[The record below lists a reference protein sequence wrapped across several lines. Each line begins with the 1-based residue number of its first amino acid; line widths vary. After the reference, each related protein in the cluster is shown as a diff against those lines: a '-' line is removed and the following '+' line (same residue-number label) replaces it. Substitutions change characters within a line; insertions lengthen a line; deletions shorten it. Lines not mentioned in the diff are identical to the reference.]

1 MTAVIKIKYLDEL
14 GNIRHIKP
22 WENFVMD
29 GARHAIR
36 SPSNEAIKEWGGRI
50 RVDRESTKMYMDYQ
64 LEFATEEQLTFWL
77 LKWA

>member
-1 MTAVIKIKYLDEL
+1 MTVIIKLKYQDEL
-14 GNIRHIKP
+14 GNIRYIKP
-22 WENFVMD
+22 WENFIMD
-29 GARHAIR
+29 GARDAIR
-36 SPSNEAIKEWGGRI
+36 SPANEAIKAWGGQI